1 MHCGGNRSLPFVTRL
16 WPGQFGN
23 KTIHHGEKNGPAFY
37 ENGLKG
43 STSLD
48 KKKSLMIL
56 R

>member
-1 MHCGGNRSLPFVTRL
+1 MVEIEAYHLLLGR
-16 WPGQFGN
+16 PGQFGN